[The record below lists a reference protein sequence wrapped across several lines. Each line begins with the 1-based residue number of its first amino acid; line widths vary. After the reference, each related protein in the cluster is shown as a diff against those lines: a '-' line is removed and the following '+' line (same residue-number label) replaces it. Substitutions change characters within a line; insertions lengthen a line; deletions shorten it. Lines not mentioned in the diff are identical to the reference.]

1 MNIEQVREYC
11 ISKASVTES
20 FPFDDTALVFKVCDK
35 MFALLALDDARLNLK
50 CDPDR
55 AVELRE
61 QFPDVT
67 AGYHMNKKL
76 WNTINLEGDA
86 PDKLIREWID
96 DSYNLV
102 VAKLPKVQQATL
114 K

>member
-11 ISKASVTES
+11 ISKEGVTES

-35 MFALLALDDARLNLK
+35 MFALLAIDDAWLNLK
-50 CDPDR
+50 CDPDK

-61 QFPDVT
+61 QFSDVT

-76 WNTINLEGDA
+76 WNTINLKGDV
-86 PDKLIREWID
+86 PDKFICQWID
-96 DSYNLV
+96 DSYKLV
-102 VAKLPKVQQATL
+102 VAKLPKAQQAKL
-114 K
+114 M